1 MPVLCGEGAAMWQR
15 AVSNAE
21 KKEKKIMEK
30 KILNEE
36 NQNPCFSIISAR
48 LARSSS

>member
-21 KKEKKIMEK
+21 KKEKKIMK
-30 KILNEE
+30 KKY
-36 NQNPCFSIISAR
+36 
-48 LARSSS
+48 